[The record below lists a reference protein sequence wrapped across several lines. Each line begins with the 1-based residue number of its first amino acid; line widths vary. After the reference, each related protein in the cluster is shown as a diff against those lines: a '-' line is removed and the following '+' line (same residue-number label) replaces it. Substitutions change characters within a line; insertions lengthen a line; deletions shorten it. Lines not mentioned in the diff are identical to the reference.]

1 MVHLSFVTTLI
12 GGSLDLP
19 GQSVAFGLSASG
31 SAPQV
36 MLYDFG
42 YGEAQEFML
51 GANGATR
58 LETWVIDTGA
68 HQTFDIAGYGL
79 GTLDTRFLTTNT
91 DSAFMDQQGAVTMS
105 LNASGP
111 DGFGQGAF
119 ADQASVLVMDIGAA
133 APWTFVATANGQG
146 ITAFQIDDTGV
157 VSNRMVTADT
167 DARYLDGVTDMIGL
181 TLDGQSYLYAT
192 SARDHGLSGWEVS
205 DNCSLIEVA
214 QIGQDQSLPVQAMTA
229 LVTGSSGDAQFLVAW
244 AAGSSTLS
252 VMQVGAGGV
261 LTITDHVLDTRDTR
275 FANVT
280 ELEAVTHE
288 DRPYVLAAGSDYG
301 VSLFTVTAEGRLVH
315 LQSLANSEG
324 VALGGVSGMI
334 AVLRDGG
341 IDLLTVAAHDA
352 GMSLFRVDL
361 PEDGVVQSAASGT
374 VLGSAGDDMLSLRTG
389 AGEMDA
395 GAGDDGIIAGSGHD
409 LVYAGDGNDNV
420 PGKAGNNTIYG
431 EDGDDSLGGSDGF
444 DFIFGGAGNDV
455 AGGGNQ
461 NDTMDGGPGNDW
473 FSGG

>member
-1 MVHLSFVTTLI
+1 
-12 GGSLDLP
+12 
-19 GQSVAFGLSASG
+19 
-31 SAPQV
+31 
-36 MLYDFG
+36 
-42 YGEAQEFML
+42 
-51 GANGATR
+51 
-58 LETWVIDTGA
+58 
-68 HQTFDIAGYGL
+68 
-79 GTLDTRFLTTNT
+79 
-91 DSAFMDQQGAVTMS
+91 
-105 LNASGP
+105 
-111 DGFGQGAF
+111 
-119 ADQASVLVMDIGAA
+119 MDIGAA